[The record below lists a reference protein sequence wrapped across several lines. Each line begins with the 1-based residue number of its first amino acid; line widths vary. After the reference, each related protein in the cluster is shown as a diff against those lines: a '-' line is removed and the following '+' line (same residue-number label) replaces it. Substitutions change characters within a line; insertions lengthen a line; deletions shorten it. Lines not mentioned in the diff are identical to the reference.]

1 MPSLIW
7 KEWHEQS
14 WKLGLACV
22 VLVAM
27 AVIGL
32 RARIIEDEMM
42 IAWVC
47 AVGMLLMPVLAASG
61 LVPAERSE
69 GSFGSLLALPVAR
82 WRILAAKTTIGM
94 VLCAVPLILA
104 AVASLLIA
112 GGREMTGWEMFTLY
126 ARSTAAGVLLFVWAL
141 ALTIRLPNET
151 RAGLLGVGILIF
163 WIMATLG
170 LAYPSPH
177 PWMMTLSPLA
187 LVYGFFNGFDSGPPL
202 VAVLV
207 VQVEIAVVLWWW
219 ASRQIGGG
227 AEER

>member
-32 RARIIEDEMM
+32 RARIIEDETM

-47 AVGMLLMPVLAASG
+47 MVGMLLMPVLAASG

-69 GSFGSLLALPVAR
+69 GSLGSLLALPVAR
-82 WRILAAKTTIGM
+82 RRILAAKTAMGM
-94 VLCAVPLILA
+94 VLSAVPLVLA

-112 GGREMTGWEMFTLY
+112 GGREMTGWEMFTLF
-126 ARSTAAGVLLFVWAL
+126 ARSTAAGVLLFVWVL

-163 WIMATLG
+163 WIMATAG
-170 LAYPSPH
+170 LAYPSVP
-177 PWMMTLSPLA
+177 PWPMTFSPLA
-187 LVYGFFNGFDSGPPL
+187 LVWGFFNGFAGAPPL
-202 VAVLV
+202 AGVLAV
-207 VQVEIAVVLWWW
+207 QIAIAVVLWWW